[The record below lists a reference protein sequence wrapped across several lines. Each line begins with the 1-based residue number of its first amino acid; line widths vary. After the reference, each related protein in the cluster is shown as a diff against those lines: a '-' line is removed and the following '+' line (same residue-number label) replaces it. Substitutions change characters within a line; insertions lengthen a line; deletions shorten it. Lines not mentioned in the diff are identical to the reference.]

1 MLIFFPRQWLKNKT
15 NMKKTFVSAGISWVL
30 CSDWLEKIDRSLL
43 WSGLDPDLVNE
54 GLAGTRGLEQGGTWG
69 LEQEG
74 TWGLK
79 QGAWGLE
86 QGTDIWLIRLWGLDT
101 EEGQGLD
108 EDEDERMDMF
118 EGENGG
124 MPFSIC
130 WDEWRDCSRGRGTEE
145 SLLLMEQRTLVELNK
160 IQL

>member
-1 MLIFFPRQWLKNKT
+1 MIFFPGQWLKERKY
-15 NMKKTFVSAGISWVL
+15 KEKTFVSAGTSWVL
-30 CSDWLEKIDRSLL
+30 WSDWLEKIDRSLL

-54 GLAGTRGLEQGGTWG
+54 GLAGTWGLEQGGTWE
-69 LEQEG
+69 LE
-74 TWGLK
+74 

-86 QGTDIWLIRLWGLDT
+86 QGTDIWFIRLWGLDT

-124 MPFSIC
+124 MPLSMC
-130 WDEWRDCSRGRGTEE
+130 WDEWRDCWAPVSRSRGTEE
-145 SLLLMEQRTLVELNK
+145 SLLLMEQRTLS
-160 IQL
+160 